1 MVFFLRKRDELNHSK
16 STIQSCGTPIIKA
29 QEASYRASLRIA
41 KAGKPHTIGEQLCLP
56 LAKEMTRIMC
66 GEKAAKELNLVPL
79 SNDTVS
85 RRIKDMANDV
95 KKTLIER
102 VKNSQ
107 YFAIQLDETTDVA
120 DLAYLLVYV
129 RYENDGAAQED
140 FMFCQSL
147 ETRTT
152 AEHIFQ
158 VLDTFIQENGMDWK
172 KCVGVCSDGARAMTG
187 RHSGVAA
194 RIREVAP
201 EIRWTHCSIHRE
213 ALAVKKMPGG
223 LKSVLDAAV
232 KTVNFIKAR
241 PMNARLFRVLCEEMG
256 SEHVQLLLHT
266 EVRWLSRGKVLS
278 RLFELHREV
287 QIFLH
292 DTNFPLSDNFEDT
305 VWLSQLAYLSDI
317 FSRLNELNLGLQG
330 LSINVFDVQDKI
342 NALLKK
348 LELFEIKVN
357 TGDVSAFPAL
367 ESFLSDNDLT
377 LDDGIRENIA
387 AHLVSLRQQ
396 FLDYFPVMP
405 EAEACSWM
413 RNPFSIDISQMSS
426 SENLT
431 VAEQESLI
439 DLSCDE
445 SLKAAFRKQTLL
457 DFWIK
462 QHSEYP
468 VLSDKAVRFLL
479 PFVTTYLCEK
489 GFSSL
494 VVIKTKYRSRVDAE
508 PNLRLKLTSIEPDIA
523 GLCSQKHAH
532 PSH

>member
-1 MVFFLRKRDELNHSK
+1 M
-16 STIQSCGTPIIKA
+16 
-29 QEASYRASLRIA
+29 
-41 KAGKPHTIGEQLCLP
+41 
-56 LAKEMTRIMC
+56 
-66 GEKAAKELNLVPL
+66 
-79 SNDTVS
+79 
-85 RRIKDMANDV
+85 
-95 KKTLIER
+95 
-102 VKNSQ
+102 
-107 YFAIQLDETTDVA
+107 
-120 DLAYLLVYV
+120 
-129 RYENDGAAQED
+129 
-140 FMFCQSL
+140 
-147 ETRTT
+147 
-152 AEHIFQ
+152 
-158 VLDTFIQENGMDWK
+158 
-172 KCVGVCSDGARAMTG
+172 
-187 RHSGVAA
+187 
-194 RIREVAP
+194 
-201 EIRWTHCSIHRE
+201 
-213 ALAVKKMPGG
+213 
-223 LKSVLDAAV
+223 
-232 KTVNFIKAR
+232 
-241 PMNARLFRVLCEEMG
+241 
-256 SEHVQLLLHT
+256 
-266 EVRWLSRGKVLS
+266 
-278 RLFELHREV
+278 
-287 QIFLH
+287 
-292 DTNFPLSDNFEDT
+292 
-305 VWLSQLAYLSDI
+305 
-317 FSRLNELNLGLQG
+317 
-330 LSINVFDVQDKI
+330 
-342 NALLKK
+342 
-348 LELFEIKVN
+348 ELFEIKVN

-431 VAEQESLI
+431 VAEQESSI

-445 SLKAAFRKQTLL
+445 SLKAGFRKQTLL

>member
-1 MVFFLRKRDELNHSK
+1 
-16 STIQSCGTPIIKA
+16 
-29 QEASYRASLRIA
+29 
-41 KAGKPHTIGEQLCLP
+41 
-56 LAKEMTRIMC
+56 MTRIMC

-85 RRIKDMANDV
+85 RRIKEMADDV

-102 VKNSQ
+102 IQSSQ
-107 YFAIQLDETTDVA
+107 YFAIQLDKNTDVT
-120 DLAYLLVYV
+120 DLANLLVYV
-129 RYENDGAAQED
+129 RYEKDGSAHED

-147 ETRTT
+147 GTRTT

-158 VLDTFIQENGMDWK
+158 VLDAFIQENGLDWK
-172 KCVGVCSDGARAMTG
+172 KCVGVCTDGARAMTG

-201 EIRWTHCSIHRE
+201 EMRRTHCSIHRE
-213 ALAVKKMPGG
+213 ALAVKKMPGD
-223 LKSVLDAAV
+223 LKSVLDSA
-232 KTVNFIKAR
+232 VNFIKAR
-241 PMNARLFRVLCEEMG
+241 PMNSRLFCVLCEEMG

-266 EVRWLSRGKVLS
+266 EVQWLSRGKVLS
-278 RLFELHREV
+278 RLFELHKEV
-287 QIFLH
+287 HMFLQ
-292 DTNFPLSDNFEDT
+292 DTNFPLSDIFEDT

-317 FSRLNELNLGLQG
+317 FSHLNELNLGLQG

-348 LELFEIKVN
+348 LELFEIKIK

-377 LDDGIRENIA
+377 LDGRLRDNIT

-405 EAEACSWM
+405 EAEASRWM
-413 RNPFSIDISQMSS
+413 RNPFSINTSQMASQD
-426 SENLT
+426 LT
-431 VAEQESLI
+431 VGEQESLI
-439 DLSCDE
+439 ELSCDE
-445 SLKAAFRKQTLL
+445 TLKVAFRTQTLL

-468 VLSDKAVRFLL
+468 VLSDKALRFLL

-489 GFSSL
+489 GFSLL

-508 PNLRLKLTSIEPDIA
+508 PNLRLKLTSIDPDIS
-523 GLCSQKHAH
+523 GLCSQRHAH